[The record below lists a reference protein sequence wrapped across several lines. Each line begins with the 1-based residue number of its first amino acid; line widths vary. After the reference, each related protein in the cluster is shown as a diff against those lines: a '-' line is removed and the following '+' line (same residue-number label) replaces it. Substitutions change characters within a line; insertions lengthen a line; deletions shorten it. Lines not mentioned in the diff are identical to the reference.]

1 MRCVICRTV
10 NNGTLLLQ
18 PVTLLRMHREMS
30 VFLTAVVQALGFDVE
45 DCAGWEYMF
54 PGEQAASTNTEDHDE
69 EYDRDTV
76 LTLSF
81 DAHCC
86 HMDSYKAPCAPDRVK
101 PPFVIFDIRVL

>member
-1 MRCVICRTV
+1 
-10 NNGTLLLQ
+10 
-18 PVTLLRMHREMS
+18 MHKEMS

-81 DAHCC
+81 DAHIAIWIAIK
-86 HMDSYKAPCAPDRVK
+86 HPVPQT
-101 PPFVIFDIRVL
+101 VLSRHL